1 MQEKSSIEEAANLDL
16 VDKQPNFSCSVDE
29 EAKGGGLAE
38 IPESKVEK
46 KQRKIVLKEL
56 EAVKHCVRNLKS
68 AVKGL
73 KLLEKKV
80 SEKPKL
86 RDQLRTYLV

>member
-1 MQEKSSIEEAANLDL
+1 MDL

-29 EAKGGGLAE
+29 EVKGGVLPVM
-38 IPESKVEK
+38 PESKVEK

-56 EAVKHCVRNLKS
+56 ESVKQCVRNLKS

-73 KLLEKKV
+73 KLLEKRV
-80 SEKPKL
+80 IENPKL
-86 RDQLRTYLV
+86 RDQLKIYLV